1 MHIAHNLQTN
11 SPLTRL
17 ERMRPRRLSLSLVL
31 MAVTLISG
39 LVIRFAHFGLPP
51 IVMKYGGSMLWAL
64 MIYWI
69 VSALLP
75 SLRLS
80 AVALLSAGI
89 TTTVEFFKLCHAPAL
104 DSFRL
109 TIPGMLLLGRFFS
122 VWDILAYWIAIA
134 AGVLLDKRIRCFLFE
149 NMILASQ
156 SWKYKQRN

>member
-1 MHIAHNLQTN
+1 
-11 SPLTRL
+11 
-17 ERMRPRRLSLSLVL
+17 MRPLPLLLSLVL
-31 MAVTLISG
+31 MAVTMISG

-64 MIYWI
+64 MIYWM

-75 SLRLS
+75 ALQLS

-122 VWDILAYWIAIA
+122 AWDILAYWIAIV
-134 AGVLLDKRIRCFLFE
+134 AGVRLDR
-149 NMILASQ
+149 MIHDST
-156 SWKYKQRN
+156 N